1 MAERIQKE
9 TPAPQKEE
17 TTTTPVAKDI
27 KNEELDASTEALMDE
42 IDEILEKDAEEF
54 VKAYVQRGGE

>member
-9 TPAPQKEE
+9 TSSPQKQEE
-17 TTTTPVAKDI
+17 AAPVVPKDI
-27 KNEELDASTEALMDE
+27 KNEELDASTDALMDE